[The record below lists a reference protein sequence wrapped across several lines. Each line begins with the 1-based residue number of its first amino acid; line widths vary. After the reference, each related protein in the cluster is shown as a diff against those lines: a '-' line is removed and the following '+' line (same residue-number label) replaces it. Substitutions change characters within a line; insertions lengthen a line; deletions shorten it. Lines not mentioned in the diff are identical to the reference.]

1 MLPSVNV
8 MPTALRAYYT
18 QQEPDKGPA
27 VSDISDEDYDDYHAY
42 TVIDPKTI
50 KDKILTYLGAVLA
63 RCWINPYMMK
73 QLEDDPHQCL
83 FEQGIILPDDMR
95 LIVVKARSKDR
106 PRIVIY
112 ENDKRIC
119 SLQLSMIASR

>member
-8 MPTALRAYYT
+8 MPTALRAYYL
-18 QQEPDKGPA
+18 QQEPKGPA
-27 VSDISDEDYDDYHAY
+27 VDPVTDAEYEDYHAY

-50 KDKILTYLGAVLA
+50 KDKILSYLGSVLA
-63 RCWINPYMMK
+63 RCWINPYMMR
-73 QLEDDPHQCL
+73 QLETDPHQCL
-83 FEQGIILPDDMR
+83 FEQGIILPEE
-95 LIVVKARSKDR
+95 LKLVVVKARSKDR

>member
-8 MPTALRAYYT
+8 MPTGLVAYYI

-27 VSDISDEDYDDYHAY
+27 VNNIDTEEYADYHAY

-50 KDKILTYLGAVLA
+50 KDKILTYLGSVLA
-63 RCWINPYMMK
+63 RCWINPYLMK
-73 QLEDDPHQCL
+73 QLETDPHQCL
-83 FEQGIILPDDMR
+83 FEMGIILPEE
-95 LIVVKARSKDR
+95 LKLVVVRHRSKDR

-112 ENDKRIC
+112 ENEKRIC

>member
-27 VSDISDEDYDDYHAY
+27 VNAIDAEDYVDYHAY

-50 KDKILTYLGAVLA
+50 KDRILNYLGGVLA

-73 QLEDDPHQCL
+73 QLEEDPHQCL
-83 FEQGIILPDDMR
+83 YEQGIILPDDMR

>member
-8 MPTALRAYYT
+8 MPTALRAYYL
-18 QQEPDKGPA
+18 QQEPKGPA
-27 VSDISDEDYDDYHAY
+27 VDPVTDAEYEDYHAY

-50 KDKILTYLGAVLA
+50 KDKILSYLGSVLA
-63 RCWINPYMMK
+63 RCWINPYMMR
-73 QLEDDPHQCL
+73 QLETDPHQCL
-83 FEQGIILPDDMR
+83 FEQGIILPEE
-95 LIVVKARSKDR
+95 LKLVVVKARSKDR

-112 ENDKRIC
+112 ENEKRIC

>member
-8 MPTALRAYYT
+8 MPTGLRAYYI
-18 QQEPDKGPA
+18 QQEPKGPA
-27 VSDISDEDYDDYHAY
+27 VNSVEDIDFEDYQGY

-50 KDKILTYLGAVLA
+50 KDKILSYLGAVLA

-83 FEQGIILPDDMR
+83 FEQGIILPEE
-95 LIVVKARSKDR
+95 LKLVVVKARSKDR

-112 ENDKRIC
+112 ENQKRIC

>member
-8 MPTALRAYYT
+8 MPMGLRAYYT

-27 VSDISDEDYDDYHAY
+27 ANTIDAEEYVDCHAY

-50 KDKILTYLGAVLA
+50 KDRILNYLGGVLA

-83 FEQGIILPDDMR
+83 YEQGIILPDDMR

>member
-27 VSDISDEDYDDYHAY
+27 ANTIDAEEYVDYHAY

-50 KDKILTYLGAVLA
+50 KDRILNYLGGVLA

-83 FEQGIILPDDMR
+83 YEQGIILPDDMR